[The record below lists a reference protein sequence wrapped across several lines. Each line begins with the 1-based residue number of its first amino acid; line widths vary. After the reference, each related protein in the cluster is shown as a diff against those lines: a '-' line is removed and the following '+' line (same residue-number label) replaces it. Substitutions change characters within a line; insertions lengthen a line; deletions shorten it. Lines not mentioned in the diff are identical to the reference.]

1 MIQFRGSN
9 WGDALGRG
17 IDTGMKIGGAVKQSM
32 AESDYNSAIEK
43 ADADFDAA
51 SKAAEELK
59 AAGDEKGYQ
68 SAMDT
73 ARRNQR
79 YGRQQALAG
88 YHKGMGNIGEA
99 DAANLK
105 LEQMKFSDDFWGG
118 IAKNSASL
126 DKQMAERLSSD
137 FFAQANGISYSL
149 NDKNQLVT
157 MQNGK
162 PLGNP
167 ITITDEMRMPYLQKM
182 YATEFDK
189 RFGGAPT
196 DASRTAWDTKST
208 ALGKAIESNRKLDI
222 EERKLDSYDKRTDAY
237 TAGKST
243 KPKYTYKT
251 LEGKD
256 GVSGQYDEAGR
267 LTGYDFNIPTD
278 DGAVSI
284 VTDRS
289 VDTPERAA
297 EIFNAAKEAGLRL
310 ETRAF
315 GGKEETRAIVGNK
328 AIVFSAIPEYLARL
342 EKQKKSQNPSSE
354 EQTKAEV
361 QEPPQRAVPITIR
374 SPMGSTMTVGP
385 NRTFREIA
393 EAGAKETEAYGR
405 SHPLV
410 GAYHKLDPRNKK
422 DPPQALKGGA
432 TKPEKSPTKK
442 QAIKTKHS
450 RSDDEQNR
458 KK

>member
-9 WGDALGRG
+9 WGEALGRG

-196 DASRTAWDTKST
+196 DASRSAWDTKST

-222 EERKLDSYDKRTDAY
+222 EERKLDSYDRRTAIYAASRNSKDDV
-237 TAGKST
+237 GE
-243 KPKYTYKT
+243 KYETDEGTGDQRVTNKKTGEEHGTLTYV
-251 LEGKD
+251 D
-256 GVSGQYDEAGR
+256 GTDGHPEQV
-267 LTGYDFNIPTD
+267 FIPTGFAKD
-278 DGAVSI
+278 KFLKLRQQFNDLGDGHKIVSAYDKNGNRI
-284 VTDRS
+284 AGVMIPGSDRIYS
-289 VDTPERAA
+289 ISDAPRIYKDAL
-297 EIFNAAKEAGLRL
+297 AAK
-310 ETRAF
+310 
-315 GGKEETRAIVGNK
+315 
-328 AIVFSAIPEYLARL
+328 
-342 EKQKKSQNPSSE
+342 
-354 EQTKAEV
+354 TK
-361 QEPPQRAVPITIR
+361 RD
-374 SPMGSTMTVGP
+374 
-385 NRTFREIA
+385 A
-393 EAGAKETEAYGR
+393 EAKEKERDAKKARINEE
-405 SHPLV
+405 HPLLKIQK
-410 GAYHKLDPRNKK
+410 AKHEEHKEAVEKANPR
-422 DPPQALKGGA
+422 PTALGGG
-432 TKPEKSPTKK
+432 
-442 QAIKTKHS
+442 
-450 RSDDEQNR
+450 R
-458 KK
+458 